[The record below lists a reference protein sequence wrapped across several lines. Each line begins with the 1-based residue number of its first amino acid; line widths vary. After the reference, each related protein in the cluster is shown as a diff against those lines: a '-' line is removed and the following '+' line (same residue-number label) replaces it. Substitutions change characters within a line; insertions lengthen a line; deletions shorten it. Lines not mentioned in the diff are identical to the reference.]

1 MTIFNGTDFAIE
13 LPADVTDES
22 TYVFAFPARSQF
34 RPSLVVKTERLTVPM
49 ALPDYVEKQLETIKS
64 HLVHVIVLRNEP
76 VEQPGLNAH
85 GSLFDWGDAARRVRQ
100 KQRYILLDNPLRV
113 VTMTATHL
121 QESFGAAE
129 VLFDAIFLSFQPSG
143 PSAMAE

>member
-1 MTIFNGTDFAIE
+1 LTTFHGTDFAIE
-13 LPADVTDES
+13 LPAEVTDES

-34 RPSLVVKTERLTVPM
+34 RPSLVVKTERLTAPV
-49 ALPDYVEKQLETIKS
+49 ALADYVEKQLETIKS
-64 HLVHVIVLRNEP
+64 HLVQVVVLRNEP
-76 VEQPGLNAH
+76 VEHLGLNAH

-113 VTMTATHL
+113 VTITATHL

-129 VLFDAIFLSFQPSG
+129 ALFDAIFMSFKPGG
-143 PSAMAE
+143 PSATA